1 MPTVT
6 VQLRPAGEGGP
17 FRDRLAQAIAALAG
31 DVGVSIVAVVVEL
44 SPVPAARPDAPKL
57 RRALKRM
64 RRQHGL
70 KAQWHVPPV
79 RPKPNP
85 KRQGRRKAA

>member
-1 MPTVT
+1 MPPVT
-6 VQLRPAGEGGP
+6 VQLRPSGEGGP
-17 FRDRLAQAIAALAG
+17 FRERLASAIAALAG
-31 DVGVSIVAVVVEL
+31 EVGVSIVAVVVEL
-44 SPVPAARPDAPKL
+44 SPVPDARPDATKL

-79 RPKPNP
+79 RPKTKP
-85 KRQGRRKAA
+85 KRARRKG